1 MYLLGFSFY
10 DDDIERKTNRKPAM
24 KLKLM
29 PFLIGAI
36 TLTGSVA
43 AIAFP
48 LSATG
53 FAATKQTNSQGQLVA
68 QAQTSTQGQR
78 QGRKDRFA
86 ALNLSQTQ
94 KDQIAQIRKDS
105 RTQMKGIITAD
116 QQAKYKAAVASGQNR
131 RAAKAAMNI
140 TADQKAQIKAIK
152 TATKAKIQA
161 VLTDSQRQQL
171 QQMSPAQRQQ
181 QR

>member
-1 MYLLGFSFY
+1 
-10 DDDIERKTNRKPAM
+10 M

-29 PFLIGAI
+29 PLLIGAV

-48 LSATG
+48 LGATG
-53 FAATKQTNSQGQLVA
+53 FTATNQTNAQEQLVA
-68 QAQTSTQGQR
+68 QAQGQEQR

-94 KDQIAQIRKDS
+94 KDQIAQIRKD
-105 RTQMKGIITAD
+105 TKAQMKGIVS
-116 QQAKYKAAVASGQNR
+116 QAQRDKYKAAIASGQDR

-140 TADQKAQIKAIK
+140 TADQKAQIKALK
-152 TATKAKIQA
+152 TASKAKIKA
-161 VLTDSQRQQL
+161 LLTDSQRTQL
-171 QQMSPAQRQQ
+171 EQMSSARRQQ

>member
-1 MYLLGFSFY
+1 
-10 DDDIERKTNRKPAM
+10 M

-29 PFLIGAI
+29 PLLIGVV

-48 LSATG
+48 LGSTG
-53 FAATKQTNSQGQLVA
+53 FATTNQTNSQGQLVA
-68 QAQTSTQGQR
+68 QAQGEGQR

-86 ALNLSQTQ
+86 ALNLSQSQ

-105 RTQMKGIITAD
+105 REQMKGIIT
-116 QQAKYKAAVASGQNR
+116 QAQRDKYKAAIASGQNR
-131 RAAKAAMNI
+131 REAKAAMNV
-140 TADQKAQIKAIK
+140 TPDQKARIKALK
-152 TATKAKIQA
+152 TASRDKIKA
-161 VLTDSQRQQL
+161 LLSDSQRTQFE
-171 QQMSPAQRQQ
+171 QMSSARRQQ

>member
-1 MYLLGFSFY
+1 
-10 DDDIERKTNRKPAM
+10 M

-29 PFLIGAI
+29 PLLIGAA

-48 LSATG
+48 LISPGVAT
-53 FAATKQTNSQGQLVA
+53 TQTNSQGQLVA
-68 QAQTSTQGQR
+68 QAQTPTQGQGQR

-86 ALNLSQTQ
+86 ALNLSQAQ

-105 RTQMKGIITAD
+105 HAQMKGIITAD
-116 QQAKYKAAVASGQNR
+116 QQAKYKAAIASGQDR

-140 TADQKAQIKAIK
+140 TADQKAQMKAIK
-152 TATKAKIQA
+152 TAAKAKIQA
-161 VLTDSQRQQL
+161 VLTDAQRQQL
-171 QQMSPAQRQQ
+171 QQMSPARTQQ
-181 QR
+181 

>member
-1 MYLLGFSFY
+1 MYLFGFSFY

-29 PFLIGAI
+29 PILIGAI

-53 FAATKQTNSQGQLVA
+53 FAAAKQTNSQGQLIA
-68 QAQTSTQGQR
+68 QAQGQGQGQR
-78 QGRKDRFA
+78 QGHKDRFA

-105 RTQMKGIITAD
+105 RAEMEGIISKD
-116 QQAKYKAAVASGQNR
+116 QRDKYKAAIASGQNR

-140 TADQKAQIKAIK
+140 TADQKARIKALK
-152 TATKAKIQA
+152 TASKAKIQA
-161 VLTDSQRQQL
+161 VLTDTQRQQL
-171 QQMSPAQRQQ
+171 QQMSPARRQQ
-181 QR
+181 G